1 MTQLLRDARHA
12 VRVLATRP
20 ILTATT
26 IVTLALGIGG
36 TSAMFSIASAVLLRP
51 LPVPD
56 ASRLVRI
63 FGTTEARSLGI
74 ASYPNLKDTTD
85 RAGSFAGVTIHQQTF
100 AAAGLGD
107 ETTTAATELVSGGYF
122 AVYGVAAARGRTIA
136 PADDVDGAP
145 ANVAV
150 VSDRWW
156 RSRLGADPGVVG
168 RVLHL
173 NGAAFTVV
181 GVAPPTFRGSYDA
194 APTDVWVPLMTSPV
208 VRPRGLDVHRRT
220 WGWLQAS
227 ARLAPGVTAVAA
239 SAEVEAIGAALAAEY
254 PAENRN
260 LRMTVTPASA
270 VPESMTQ
277 ALGRVLAFAFIVT
290 ALALLAACANV
301 ANAQLATV
309 SDRAGEIAVRMAMG
323 ASRWDIVRLWLA
335 ESLVTTVIATGVGLL
350 AAVWLRDGFL
360 GLRPLTGLDHFA
372 PSADLDWRV
381 WALGAG
387 LMAIA
392 TGLSGVLPALRAA
405 GTDPAGPLKD
415 GAAAAMGRSRG
426 AWLTGGLLSGQAAV
440 SLVLVALAALLGRSV
455 SESNSFDLGFDPSRL
470 VVATANT
477 SGLGF
482 DAARSYAFHDDTMRR
497 VRALPGVRAASAAS
511 VVPLGGNDEQRGIA
525 IDGYTPPIGDT
536 VFPVANNV
544 VWPGYFDVMG
554 IALLR
559 GRGFDAADGRPEA
572 PIVAVV
578 NDTMARTYW
587 PGGDAVGGI
596 IRIGDGATARVVG
609 VVKDITYYAL
619 GEAPIPY
626 LYLPFGPV
634 PFSDGLTFHVRTAGD
649 GVAVSRQLAAEL
661 RRLDAR
667 VRVGNAMTY
676 EALRAASLFPARA
689 MALLSGGFGGLAL
702 LLLVA
707 GTYGVTAY
715 AVAARRREF
724 ALRVALGAAPAA
736 ITASVVRRAVGWGA
750 PGLAAG
756 AALALALAQG
766 LRSFLFGVSAT
777 DPLSL
782 GLAAT
787 AVIATAAV
795 AAYLPARAVGRA
807 DLIAQLR
814 R

>member
-12 VRVLATRP
+12 VRVLASRP
-20 ILTATT
+20 VLTATT

-56 ASRLVRI
+56 AGRLVRI
-63 FGTTEARSLGI
+63 FGTTEARALGI
-74 ASYPNLKDTTD
+74 ASYPNLKDLAD
-85 RAGSFAGVTIHQQTF
+85 RAGSFAAVTIHQQAF
-100 AAAGLGD
+100 AAEGLA
-107 ETTTAATELVSGGYF
+107 EATTTTATELVSGEYF
-122 AVYGVAAARGRTIA
+122 TVYGVAAARGRMIV

-145 ANVAV
+145 AHVAV

-156 RSRLGADPGVVG
+156 RGRLGGDPGVVG

-173 NGAAFTVV
+173 NGAPFTVI
-181 GVAPPTFRGSYDA
+181 GVAPPSFRGSYDA
-194 APTDVWVPLMTSPV
+194 TPTDMWVPLMTYPV
-208 VRPRGLDVHRRT
+208 VRPRGLDVHRRS

-227 ARLAPGVTAVAA
+227 ARLAPGVTTAA
-239 SAEVEAIGAALAAEY
+239 ARAEAEAIGAALAAEY

-260 LRMTVTPASA
+260 LRLTVTPASA
-270 VPESMTQ
+270 VPESMAP

-309 SDRAGEIAVRMAMG
+309 SDRSGEIAVRMAMG
-323 ASRWDIVRLWLA
+323 ASRRDIVRLWLA
-335 ESLVTTVIATGVGLL
+335 ESLVTTTVATGVGLL

-360 GLRPLTGLDHFA
+360 GLRPLTGLQHFA
-372 PSADLDWRV
+372 PAADLDWRV
-381 WALGAG
+381 WVVAAA
-387 LMAIA
+387 LMALA

-415 GAAAAMGRSRG
+415 GVAATGRSRG

-455 SESNSFDLGFDPSRL
+455 SQSTSFDLGFDPSRL

-477 SGLGF
+477 SGLGL
-482 DAARSYAFHDDTMRR
+482 DAARSFVWHDDTMRR
-497 VRALPGVRAASAAS
+497 VRALPGVSAASAAA

-525 IDGYTPPIGDT
+525 VDGYTPPGGDA

-544 VWPGYFDVMG
+544 VWPGYFD
-554 IALLR
+554 LLQIPVVR
-559 GRGFDAADGRPEA
+559 GRAFDDADGRPDA

-587 PGGDAVGGI
+587 PNGAAVGGT
-596 IRIGDGATARVVG
+596 IRFGDGTTGRVVG
-609 VVKDITYYAL
+609 VVRDITYYAL

-634 PFSDGLTFHVRTAGD
+634 PFPDGLTFHVRTAGD
-649 GVAVSRQLAAEL
+649 GVTVSRQLAAEL
-661 RRLDAR
+661 RRLDPR
-667 VRVGNAMTY
+667 VRVANAMSY
-676 EALRAASLFPARA
+676 EDLRAASLFPARA
-689 MALLSGGFGGLAL
+689 MALLSGGFGGVAL
-702 LLLVA
+702 LLLLA

-736 ITASVVRRAVGWGA
+736 ITASVVRRAVGWGV
-750 PGLAAG
+750 PGLVAG
-756 AALALALAQG
+756 AALALALARG
-766 LRSFLFGVSAT
+766 LRSFLFGVSAS

-782 GLAAT
+782 AVAAT
-787 AVIATAAV
+787 AVVVTAAM
-795 AAYLPARAVGRA
+795 AAYLPARTVGRA